1 VSGRERHQG
10 SGVARRVVEVMVSSS
25 RSSVLVVLDL

>member
-1 VSGRERHQG
+1 VIREAESRVG
-10 SGVARRVVEVMVSSS
+10 VVEVMVSSS

>member
-1 VSGRERHQG
+1 VDGNVIREAESRVG
-10 SGVARRVVEVMVSSS
+10 VVEVMVSPS

>member
-1 VSGRERHQG
+1 VDEKVIREAESRVG
-10 SGVARRVVEVMVSSS
+10 VVEVMVSSS

>member
-1 VSGRERHQG
+1 VDG
-10 SGVARRVVEVMVSSS
+10 SVIGEAESRVGVVEVMVSSS